1 MKKMKAALITSAI
14 ITSVILASTPLFAQ
28 TTATTTETATSTQQ
42 AAPYGDNPNIFKVL
56 TQKAQ
61 TAVQNTAERVDH
73 VAQKGITKVKPKVE
87 NAWEETKDFASEKS
101 VIAIEK
107 TQNAAVK
114 VNKKLNETKDGLIG
128 SPKDQPAPI
137 VSHPLSQSSTGVE
150 SAPVQQILPN
160 QIQPVQDNGS
170 TKL

>member
-14 ITSVILASTPLFAQ
+14 LASTPLFAQ
-28 TTATTTETATSTQQ
+28 TTTTTTETATSTQQ

-73 VAQKGITKVKPKVE
+73 AAQKGITKVKPKVE

-101 VIAIEK
+101 VVAIEK

-150 SAPVQQILPN
+150 PAPVH
-160 QIQPVQDNGS
+160 QIQPVQNNAS